1 MFTMAPL
8 CAAEIASAFSP
19 SRNPCMVKLTPLNG
33 QARYRNDP
41 YNATVLPPID
51 LSQSPSF
58 VPQISRT
65 VRKVRQAISAVEA
78 AAAQPVEQEAA
89 AVVAVRADAVA
100 PLHVT
105 HYAVVKFKHDF
116 MTYIAPFKLTLGE
129 IVAVEGDRGENI
141 GTVTEITTTPPD
153 YPVTQKVVRHA
164 SLRDKEHLANLRR
177 KEAAA
182 TKTCQAIAESVGL
195 NIRVVDTEYQFDMNK
210 LTIFF
215 ASKVPIDFRKFQRE
229 LFREF
234 RCRIWIVN
242 WPRKPHH

>member
-1 MFTMAPL
+1 
-8 CAAEIASAFSP
+8 
-19 SRNPCMVKLTPLNG
+19 MVKLTPLNG
-33 QARYRNDP
+33 HARYRNDP
-41 YNATVLPPID
+41 YSASVLPAID

-58 VPQISRT
+58 VPQISRA
-65 VRKVRQAISAVEA
+65 VRKVRQAVSAAETVAPPLPLEQEEEA
-78 AAAQPVEQEAA
+78 AAAPVPPADDAA
-89 AVVAVRADAVA
+89 RTQM
-100 PLHVT
+100 T
-105 HYAVVKFKHDF
+105 HYAVVKFKHDY

-129 IVAVEGDRGENI
+129 TVAVEGDRGENI
-141 GTVTEITTTPPD
+141 GTVTDITTTPPE

-164 SLRDKEHLANLRR
+164 SLRDKELLANLRR

>member
-1 MFTMAPL
+1 
-8 CAAEIASAFSP
+8 
-19 SRNPCMVKLTPLNG
+19 MVKLTPLNG
-33 QARYRNDP
+33 HARYRNDP
-41 YNATVLPPID
+41 YSATVLPPID

-65 VRKVRQAISAVEA
+65 VRKVRQAVCAVEA
-78 AAAQPVEQEAA
+78 AAPEPVEQEEAA
-89 AVVAVRADAVA
+89 AVIPFRADAA
-100 PLHVT
+100 SRTQMT
-105 HYAVVKFKHDF
+105 HYAVVKFKHDY
-116 MTYIAPFKLTLGE
+116 MTYIAPFKLEPGAT
-129 IVAVEGDRGENI
+129 VAVEGDRGENI

-153 YPVTQKVVRHA
+153 YPVSQKVVRHA

-182 TKTCQAIAESVGL
+182 TKTCQAIADSVGL
-195 NIRVVDTEYQFDMNK
+195 TIRVVDTEYQFDMNK